1 MHFHYLGNNHA
12 HRGSP
17 IAEMNVRN
25 NLMSDKLFNPTDRLA
40 DNRRA
45 QMPDMHGFGNIG
57 AAGIDND
64 IFGIFSLGAA
74 QPFVGADFIHQL
86 GNKSIV
92 QREVDEPRAVNRN
105 LSKIPVLLQ
114 LGGNLRGDFAR
125 VFAFA
130 LGQSQSAVA
139 LQVAQV
145 GAVGHFGDG
154 KPGIQS

>member
-25 NLMSDKLFNPTDRLA
+25 DLMSDKLFNPADCLA

-130 LGQSQSAVA
+130 LGQSQSARCIA
-139 LQVAQV
+139 GRSGRGGRTFWRRQT
-145 GAVGHFGDG
+145 
-154 KPGIQS
+154 GIQS